1 MATAAPAA
9 APAPAEE
16 GAEAKPKSKLVP
28 IILAVTALIVVI
40 VGTIV
45 LTLFLSGFFSKPPV
59 NADAVLEQDA
69 EHAAADGGHDAPA
82 ADGHGA
88 PAGGHGEKPAEGGHG
103 APAGGHGEKP
113 AEGGHG
119 GGHGDAKA
127 EPAKP
132 TGPPQLK
139 KKSPDSMQ
147 FEYSYLQLD
156 KDFLVNLMSSR
167 KVMSIQIAIMTR
179 YDDRVFENVKK
190 HELILRGVMLDI
202 LRMTTET
209 DLTKP
214 DFRKELADKLRD
226 AMNTELEKYE
236 NFGGIERLV
245 FTGFVVQ

>member
-1 MATAAPAA
+1 MATAAPA

-16 GAEAKPKSKLVP
+16 GAEPKPKSKLVP
-28 IILAVTALIVVI
+28 LILAVTALIVVI
-40 VGTIV
+40 VVTIG
-45 LTLFLSGFFSKPPV
+45 LTLWLSGFFAKPPV
-59 NADAVLEQDA
+59 NADAVLEQGA
-69 EHAAADGGHDAPA
+69 EHGAAEGEHGAPADGGHGEKPA
-82 ADGHGA
+82 E
-88 PAGGHGEKPAEGGHG
+88 GGHGEKPAEGGHG
-103 APAGGHGEKP
+103 APAGGHGDKKAEAEKP
-113 AEGGHG
+113 S
-119 GGHGDAKA
+119 
-127 EPAKP
+127 
-132 TGPPQLK
+132 GPPALK

-167 KVMSIQIAIMTR
+167 KVMSVQIAIMTR

-190 HELILRGVMLDI
+190 HELVLRGVMLDI
-202 LRMTTET
+202 MRMTTES

-214 DFRKELADKLRD
+214 DFRKDLADKLRD

>member
-1 MATAAPAA
+1 MATAAPA

-28 IILAVTALIVVI
+28 LILAVTALIVVI
-40 VGTIV
+40 VATIG
-45 LTLFLSGFFSKPPV
+45 LTLWLSGFFAKPPV
-59 NADAVLEQDA
+59 NADAVLEQGA
-69 EHAAADGGHDAPA
+69 EHDAAADGGH
-82 ADGHGA
+82 GA
-88 PAGGHGEKPAEGGHG
+88 PADGHGEKPAEGGHG

-127 EPAKP
+127 DAAKP
-132 TGPPQLK
+132 TGPPTLK
-139 KKSPDSMQ
+139 KKSPDSLQ

-156 KDFLVNLMSSR
+156 KDFLVNLMSSK
-167 KVMSIQIAIMTR
+167 KVMSVQIAISTR

-190 HELILRGVMLDI
+190 HELVLRGVMLDI
-202 LRMTTET
+202 MRMTTES

-214 DFRKELADKLRD
+214 DFRKDLADKLRD

-236 NFGGIERLV
+236 NFGGIERLM

>member
-1 MATAAPAA
+1 MATAAPA

-16 GAEAKPKSKLVP
+16 GAEPKPKSKLVP
-28 IILAVTALIVVI
+28 LILAVTALIVVI
-40 VGTIV
+40 VVTIG
-45 LTLFLSGFFSKPPV
+45 LTLWLSGFFAKPPV
-59 NADAVLEQDA
+59 NADAVLEQGA
-69 EHAAADGGHDAPA
+69 EHGAAEGE
-82 ADGHGA
+82 HGA
-88 PAGGHGEKPAEGGHG
+88 PADGGHGEKPAEGGHG
-103 APAGGHGEKP
+103 DKKAEAEKP
-113 AEGGHG
+113 S
-119 GGHGDAKA
+119 
-127 EPAKP
+127 
-132 TGPPQLK
+132 GPPALK

-167 KVMSIQIAIMTR
+167 KVMSVQIAIMTR

-190 HELILRGVMLDI
+190 HELVLRGVMLDI
-202 LRMTTET
+202 MRMTTES

-214 DFRKELADKLRD
+214 DFRKDLADKLRD

>member
-1 MATAAPAA
+1 MATAAPA

-16 GAEAKPKSKLVP
+16 GAEPKPKSKLVP
-28 IILAVTALIVVI
+28 LILAVTALIVVI
-40 VGTIV
+40 VITIG
-45 LTLFLSGFFSKPPV
+45 LTLWLSGFFAKPPV
-59 NADAVLEQDA
+59 NADAVLEQGA
-69 EHAAADGGHDAPA
+69 EHGGEHDAAADGGH
-82 ADGHGA
+82 GA
-88 PAGGHGEKPAEGGHG
+88 PADGHGEKPAEGGHG

-127 EPAKP
+127 EAPKP
-132 TGPPQLK
+132 TGPPTLK
-139 KKSPDSMQ
+139 KKSPDSLQ

-156 KDFLVNLMSSR
+156 KDFLVNLMSSK
-167 KVMSIQIAIMTR
+167 KVMSVQIAISTR

-190 HELILRGVMLDI
+190 HELVLRGVMLDI
-202 LRMTTET
+202 MRMTTES

-214 DFRKELADKLRD
+214 DFRKDLADKLRD

-236 NFGGIERLV
+236 NFGGIERLM

>member
-28 IILAVTALIVVI
+28 LILAVTALIVVI

-45 LTLFLSGFFSKPPV
+45 LTLFLSGFFSKPAV
-59 NADAVLEQDA
+59 NADAVLAQDG
-69 EHAAADGGHDAPA
+69 EHAAAEGGHDAPA
-82 ADGHGA
+82 ADGHAA
-88 PAGGHGEKPAEGGHG
+88 PAADGHGEKPAEGGHG
-103 APAGGHGEKP
+103 APAGGHG
-113 AEGGHG
+113 
-119 GGHGDAKA
+119 DAKA
-127 EPAKP
+127 DAAKP
-132 TGPPQLK
+132 SGPPTLK

-156 KDFLVNLMSSR
+156 KDFLVNLMSSK

-214 DFRKELADKLRD
+214 DFRKDLADKLRD

>member
-59 NADAVLEQDA
+59 NADAVLAQDG
-69 EHAAADGGHDAPA
+69 EHAAAEGGHDA
-82 ADGHGA
+82 A
-88 PAGGHGEKPAEGGHG
+88 PAEGHGEKPAEGGHG
-103 APAGGHGEKP
+103 APAAGGHGEKP

-119 GGHGDAKA
+119 EKKA
-127 EPAKP
+127 EGGEKP
-132 TGPPQLK
+132 SGPPQLK